1 MPLRE
6 TTSSVSIL
14 NLPGMAEDRLPAQSG
29 PKPCRVGLEASHHV
43 GQLWQSLQDIV
54 PSSEVTPKTRS
65 AARPSGGSLGGLG
78 PWRLCDHQALG
89 ACSWLGRLQRK
100 PFCTHS
106 RSDCLCGSQRSRKPR
121 CKGDHQP
128 PLPQRQ
134 SPRRL
139 HPGEEGNRLCTQ
151 AAPHLEGAPIRS
163 PGRCPDSGQQPGEP
177 RCFN

>member
-14 NLPGMAEDRLPAQSG
+14 NLPGMAEDRLPARSG

-43 GQLWQSLQDIV
+43 EQLWQSLQDTV
-54 PSSEVTPKTRS
+54 PSSEVTPKPRS
-65 AARPSGGSLGGLG
+65 AARPSGGSLRGLG

-89 ACSWLGRLQRK
+89 ACGWLGRLQRK

-106 RSDCLCGSQRSRKPR
+106 RSDRLCASQRSGKPR

-134 SPRRL
+134 RPQLPPPWGRREPSLRASSPSSRGSSNPVTWEVSRL
-139 HPGEEGNRLCTQ
+139 RT
-151 AAPHLEGAPIRS
+151 AA
-163 PGRCPDSGQQPGEP
+163 GRATLL
-177 RCFN
+177 